1 MKVTVAAERVTGA
14 AVVVVLLLV
23 VTPQADPA
31 SAAVSASAPMRMVSS
46 ESLLARSK
54 PQSDVCEDVTAA
66 IHADMTLWTQVSQV
80 KAVLAFEGV

>member
-1 MKVTVAAERVTGA
+1 
-14 AVVVVLLLV
+14 
-23 VTPQADPA
+23 
-31 SAAVSASAPMRMVSS
+31 MVSS